1 MEEAGFFETI
11 VISVITSVMA
21 ENFVFSRAF
30 GVSTMIIAAKSKRNL
45 AGICIGVVYFSLA
58 SAAATWAVYA
68 SGMLDELQPALIPA
82 AYAVIIGVI
91 YVLTLLLAFIF
102 ARSKFAKIKKYVH
115 ISAFNSAVMGTIFLS
130 AAGCKSIFEYLI
142 FGLCAG
148 MGFAAAS
155 YMLSGVYAQLYSDNV
170 PRAFRGYPAIM
181 IFSGIMAMAIY
192 GVLGHLPSYV

>member
-11 VISVITSVMA
+11 VISVITSVLA

-45 AGICIGVVYFSLA
+45 AGICLGVVYFTLA
-58 SAAATWAVYA
+58 SAAATWAV
-68 SGMLDELQPALIPA
+68 SSTGLLEGVPAAVLPA
-82 AYAVIIGVI
+82 AYAIIIGLI
-91 YVLTLLLAFIF
+91 YVITLLLAYLF

-155 YMLSGVYAQLYSDNV
+155 YMLSGVYAQLYSDDL

-181 IFSGIMAMAIY
+181 IFSGIMAMAVY